1 MHGLMAPSDAERVT
15 PELRADHV
23 RFIDGLDT
31 DNKVVTGGGL
41 TPATG
46 QFEGAYV
53 VRVHV
58 RCTKRAFRGAERGRL
73 GSLNRLPTSSE
84 IPAKTAT
91 PTEGEGF
98 EPSNELT
105 PVNGFRDRPV
115 QPLRHPSEAAQS

>member
-53 VRVHV
+53 VRAH
-58 RCTKRAFRGAERGRL
+58 RSTRPARSPDPTRSSALTMDRYGHLFP
-73 GSLNRLPTSSE
+73 GSE
-84 IPAKTAT
+84 K
-91 PTEGEGF
+91 
-98 EPSNELT
+98 
-105 PVNGFRDRPV
+105 
-115 QPLRHPSEAAQS
+115 EAAASLTAISRAP